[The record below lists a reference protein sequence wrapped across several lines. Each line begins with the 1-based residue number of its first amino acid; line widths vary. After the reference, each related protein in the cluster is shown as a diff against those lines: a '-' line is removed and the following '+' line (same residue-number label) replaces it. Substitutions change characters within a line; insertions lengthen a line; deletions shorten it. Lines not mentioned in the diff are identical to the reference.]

1 MTDNNKDNMSRRSRA
16 RRDQSVDPGGSLSRR
31 SSNIN
36 QRISNRVSRSNED
49 INRRANTNINKDN
62 NIDMMS
68 RQQRVRGG
76 QSTNNN
82 RDRIPST
89 QPRRNN
95 NVYQRISKP
104 KGTINKSSL
113 WLKLLKYGLYIG
125 SVAIIFIFSLCVYW
139 IYQAPKFDSDI
150 LDNNHRTIVY
160 DISGKEVAKLGN
172 QIGDNAT
179 KEEIPQQMQDAI
191 LATEDNRFFEHG
203 AVDYRRLAGAV
214 LSNLT
219 SGFGSQGGSTISQQL
234 IKRTFLDDNKSI
246 KRKVQEAY
254 LAYKLEQNYDK
265 DTIFNMYINR
275 IYYSDGVYGLKTAAN
290 YYYDKELNE
299 LTLPQMAL
307 LAGMPQ
313 QPNSYNPYDHPE
325 NAKKRRD
332 IVLYLMQYH
341 GKITEEEAIA
351 AQQTDILIGIKP
363 RTANN
368 RFILSSEFSPNYTA
382 YMSQVA
388 LELKTSSE
396 FKDYDG
402 DVLNLGLKV
411 YTNLDTKIQDTIS
424 MSVNNNLAGIKQA
437 SDVAMTVI
445 NNDTGGVAA
454 IYGGKDF
461 KFGGFNI
468 ATQSKLQ
475 AGSTMKPIL
484 AYAPAVEYLGW
495 STNHIIEDTK
505 IPGSHIQ
512 NWDRQYHGN
521 VTMNYALMMS
531 FNIPAIKTYQQVGF
545 NNVKKYANNVG
556 LDVTDDSI
564 TTPIGGSGDGY
575 SPMQMAAAYS
585 PFANGGYYATPK
597 TVVKVYDNQGDE
609 LTSFSKND
617 RKQVI
622 KDSTAYI
629 MTSMLRNVV
638 GGTATLAGVPGVDT
652 GVKTGTTTFS
662 EADANKYG
670 FDIDNA
676 AKDSWIIGYN
686 SKYTLSVW
694 QGFSVVDGPTKF
706 LNQQD
711 TGKTQTLYR
720 INMQSISKIYPP
732 TPFNVPSQV
741 GTFNGGLK
749 VLTDEEKRFIE
760 NQARE
765 SAEKLQKEQEQEKD
779 KEKTNKEEKENSKN
793 STENNTE
800 KNSNLMEDNNSRV
813 NNNSTNSANSR
824 TNRSNTSNRN
834 NN

>member
-31 SSNIN
+31 SNNIN
-36 QRISNRVSRSNED
+36 QRISNRISRSNED
-49 INRRANTNINKDN
+49 INRRANTNINKEN

-82 RDRIPST
+82 RDRISPK
-89 QPRRNN
+89 QPKRNN

-104 KGTINKSSL
+104 KKNSNNGNL
-113 WLKLLKYGLYIG
+113 WLKIFKYGLYAG
-125 SVAIIFIFSLCVYW
+125 SIAIIFIFTLCVYW
-139 IYQAPKFDSDI
+139 IYQAPKFDPEI

-160 DISGKEVAKLGN
+160 DVSGKEVAKLGN

-265 DTIFNMYINR
+265 ETIFNMYINR

-290 YYYDKELNE
+290 YYYDKELSE

-351 AQQTDILIGIKP
+351 AQQTNVLTGIKQ

-388 LELKTSSE
+388 SELRNSSE

-402 DVLNLGLKV
+402 DVLNLGLQV
-411 YTNLDTKIQDTIS
+411 YTNLDTRIQDTIS
-424 MSVNNNLAGIKQA
+424 TSVSNNLAGIKQ
-437 SDVAMTVI
+437 SSEIAMVVI
-445 NNDTGGVAA
+445 NNDTGGVSA

-468 ATQSKLQ
+468 ATQAKLQ
-475 AGSTMKPIL
+475 PGSTMKPIL

-495 STNHIIEDTK
+495 STNHMIEDTK

-531 FNIPAIKTYQQVGF
+531 FNIPAIKTYQKVGF
-545 NNVKKYANNVG
+545 SNVQKFAKNLGITVN
-556 LDVTDDSI
+556 DDSI
-564 TTPIGGSGDGY
+564 TTPIGGSSDGY
-575 SPMQMAAAYS
+575 SPMQMASAYS
-585 PFANGGYYATPK
+585 TFANGGYYATPK

-609 LTSFSKND
+609 LTSFNKND
-617 RKQVI
+617 RKQVM

-694 QGFSVVDGPTKF
+694 QGFSVIDGPTKF
-706 LNQQD
+706 LNKQD
-711 TGKTQTLYR
+711 TGKTQTLYK

-732 TPFNVPSQV
+732 GSFNAPGHV
-741 GTFNGGLK
+741 GNFNGGLK
-749 VLTDEEKRFIE
+749 VLTDDEKRQIE
-760 NQARE
+760 EQARE
-765 SAEKLQKEQEQEKD
+765 AAEKLQRE
-779 KEKTNKEEKENSKN
+779 KEKNKDNNEDNDNKKSSEEKKSEGSNESSDKN
-793 STENNTE
+793 IIFNNNNNNT
-800 KNSNLMEDNNSRV
+800 NNNVVIDNN
-813 NNNSTNSANSR
+813 NNN
-824 TNRSNTSNRN
+824 N
-834 NN
+834 N

>member
-31 SSNIN
+31 SNNIN
-36 QRISNRVSRSNED
+36 QRISNRISRSNED
-49 INRRANTNINKDN
+49 INRRANTNINKEN

-82 RDRIPST
+82 RDRISPK
-89 QPRRNN
+89 QPKRNN

-104 KGTINKSSL
+104 KKNSNNGNL
-113 WLKLLKYGLYIG
+113 WLKIFKYGLYAG
-125 SVAIIFIFSLCVYW
+125 SIAIIFIFTLCVYW
-139 IYQAPKFDSDI
+139 IYQAPKFDPEI

-160 DISGKEVAKLGN
+160 DVSGKEVAKLGN

-265 DTIFNMYINR
+265 ETIFNMYINR

-290 YYYDKELNE
+290 YYYDKELSE

-351 AQQTDILIGIKP
+351 AQQTNVLTGIKQ

-388 LELKTSSE
+388 SELRNSSE

-402 DVLNLGLKV
+402 DVLNLGLQV
-411 YTNLDTKIQDTIS
+411 YTNLDTRIQDTIS
-424 MSVNNNLAGIKQA
+424 TSVSNNLAGIKQ
-437 SDVAMTVI
+437 SSEIAMVVI
-445 NNDTGGVAA
+445 NNDTGGVSA

-468 ATQSKLQ
+468 ATQAKLQ
-475 AGSTMKPIL
+475 PGSTMKPIL

-495 STNHIIEDTK
+495 STNHMIEDTK

-531 FNIPAIKTYQQVGF
+531 FNIPAIKTYQKVGF
-545 NNVKKYANNVG
+545 SNVQKFAKNLGITVN
-556 LDVTDDSI
+556 DDSI
-564 TTPIGGSGDGY
+564 TTPIGGSSDGY
-575 SPMQMAAAYS
+575 SPMQMASAYS
-585 PFANGGYYATPK
+585 TFANGGYYATPK

-609 LTSFSKND
+609 LTSFNKND
-617 RKQVI
+617 RKQVM

-694 QGFSVVDGPTKF
+694 QGFSVIDGPTKF
-706 LNQQD
+706 LNKQD
-711 TGKTQTLYR
+711 TGKTQTLYK

-732 TPFNVPSQV
+732 GSFNAPGHV
-741 GTFNGGLK
+741 GNFNGGLK
-749 VLTDEEKRFIE
+749 VLTDDEKRQIE
-760 NQARE
+760 EQARE
-765 SAEKLQKEQEQEKD
+765 AAEKLQRE
-779 KEKTNKEEKENSKN
+779 KEKNKDNNEDNDNKKSSEEKKSEGSNESSDKN
-793 STENNTE
+793 IIFNNNNT
-800 KNSNLMEDNNSRV
+800 NNNVVIDNN
-813 NNNSTNSANSR
+813 NNNN
-824 TNRSNTSNRN
+824 
-834 NN
+834 